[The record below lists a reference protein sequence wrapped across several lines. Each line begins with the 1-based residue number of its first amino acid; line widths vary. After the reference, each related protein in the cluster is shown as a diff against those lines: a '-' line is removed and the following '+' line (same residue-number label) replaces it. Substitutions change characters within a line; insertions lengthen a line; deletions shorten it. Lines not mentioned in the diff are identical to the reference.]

1 MVQSAWKTAWQFLKK
16 IDLQIPLDSATHREM
31 KPTIHTKICAQTWIP
46 APLTV
51 TKNRE
56 PPRCPPTTKR
66 LNSRVHPHHERL
78 LSSKKGN
85 DSTWI
90 NLQRMA
96 KDGAGRGWWGKP
108 IWKPYILHDNIYR
121 LFLSWEKDKN
131 GEQINGCWRLR
142 GCEEERSVAIK
153 GQLEGSLWRWRCSV
167 SWLYQCQYLGCEI
180 VLQL

>member
-31 KPTIHTKICAQTWIP
+31 KPTIHTKICAQMWIP

-66 LNSRVHPHHERL
+66 LNSRVQPHHERL

-85 DSTWI
+85 DWLMQQPGLISREW
-90 NLQRMA
+90 QRMGLA
-96 KDGAGRGWWGKP
+96 GAG
-108 IWKPYILHDNIYR
+108 
-121 LFLSWEKDKN
+121 
-131 GEQINGCWRLR
+131 
-142 GCEEERSVAIK
+142 EESQSENPTYYMIIFTDFS
-153 GQLEGSLWRWRCSV
+153 
-167 SWLYQCQYLGCEI
+167 
-180 VLQL
+180 